1 MISVENVLSD
11 EESPT
16 SPKYRPSATEKD
28 FFSRSEDDNNNKNV
42 GKEKHLVFMMHL
54 LIITT

>member
-28 FFSRSEDDNNNKNV
+28 FFSRSEDDHNNKNV
-42 GKEKHLVFMMHL
+42 RKKHLVFMMHL